1 MLATLS
7 NSPKTWATSKPWRRT
22 TKLRSA
28 LFLMALIAL
37 LWCLSCS
44 LFASE
49 RQPAKVRPPRQ
60 ATVRPIWIIATHWPD
75 PDGRMHNAYVI
86 WPAEAF
92 EENELE
98 VARELEQH
106 RRAPFYER
114 GEGGEGS
121 RGRAP

>member
-1 MLATLS
+1 MLAMS
-7 NSPKTWATSKPWRRT
+7 RSSPRIWATSRPDARRSR
-22 TKLRSA
+22 LNSV
-28 LFLMALIAL
+28 LFLTVLSVL
-37 LWCLSCS
+37 LWCASCS

-49 RQPAKVRPPRQ
+49 RPPAKVRPPRP
-60 ATVRPIWIIATHWPD
+60 ATVRPIFIVATWWAD
-75 PDGRMHNAYVI
+75 LDGTTHNAYVI

-92 EENELE
+92 EENELD

-114 GEGGEGS
+114 GDGS